1 MGMELVYVV
10 LIILC
15 LISAI
20 NLKLTLNLLKIIR
33 DNSSTID
40 DVSPV
45 DIGKIV
51 PDIKG
56 KRVENNNY
64 EELNITEAPSV
75 LLFVSSQCP
84 KCQEKIPQIESLYP
98 LIRELGINF
107 SIISKES
114 KAIMKSFLNNSSLLN
129 DVLFVSNKNYK
140 KLNPTYASPFYL
152 FISHEGKL
160 QTYGFIGDADWES
173 FTEQVKGNHDSEAVA

>member
-1 MGMELVYVV
+1 MDLVYIV
-10 LIILC
+10 LVILC
-15 LISAI
+15 LVSAI
-20 NLKLTLNLLKIIR
+20 NLKLTLNLLKITR
-33 DNSSTID
+33 DNSSSID
-40 DVSPV
+40 NISPV
-45 DIGKIV
+45 DIGETV

-56 KRVENNNY
+56 KRVANSNY
-64 EELNITEAPSV
+64 EGLDIAGAPSV

-98 LIRELGINF
+98 LMRGLGIQV

-114 KAIMKSFLNNSSLLN
+114 KAIMKNFLNNSSLLN

-160 QTYGFIGDADWES
+160 QTYGFIGDADWKS
-173 FTEQVKGNHDSEAVA
+173 FTEQVKDNHDNEAVA